1 MDDTEKGVIVMSGA
15 SKKEYLE
22 KIRWRYRHSGKG
34 GKGRILDEF
43 CAVCDYERKY
53 AIKLLGQKRVRVLKR
68 PGPKPKYGP
77 QVFAVLKAI
86 WLACDQMCSTRLK
99 AALRLWLPYYEQS
112 HGVLESD
119 LREKLL
125 RLSRGTIDRLLKPV
139 RVKYRGKGLSGTKP
153 GSLLKNQIP
162 IRTDNWDIMIP
173 GFMEA
178 DRDCNTNCVNA

>member
-99 AALRLWLPYYEQS
+99 AALRLWLPY
-112 HGVLESD
+112 
-119 LREKLL
+119 LRAEPW
-125 RLSRGTIDRLLKPV
+125 GF
-139 RVKYRGKGLSGTKP
+139 GKRFAREVVAIEP
-153 GSLLKNQIP
+153 GNHRSIAQACE
-162 IRTDNWDIMIP
+162 
-173 GFMEA
+173 G
-178 DRDCNTNCVNA
+178 